1 MAERGGAKIESSK
14 GAPRDRLRGTR
25 LFVTTYTKA
34 LNSSLTIVDTLEA
47 WRTRSD
53 G

>member
-1 MAERGGAKIESSK
+1 MAKRGEAKIESWK
-14 GAPRDRLRGTR
+14 GAPRNKLWGTR

-47 WRTRSD
+47 
-53 G
+53 